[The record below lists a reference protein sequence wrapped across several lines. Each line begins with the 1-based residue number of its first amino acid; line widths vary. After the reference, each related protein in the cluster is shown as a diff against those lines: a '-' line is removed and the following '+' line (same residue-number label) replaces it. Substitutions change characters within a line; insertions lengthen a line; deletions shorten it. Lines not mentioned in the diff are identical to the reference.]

1 MKALYISASPKKQED
16 SASKTAAAKFIEK
29 WREQNPG
36 AEIEELDLY
45 NEDIPLMN
53 ERHVMGRATLSE
65 GQDFQKLSPE
75 EQQQT
80 KRIDELG
87 DQFLSADR
95 YIIAAPMWSIFFPAI
110 LKQYIDC
117 IIINGKT
124 ILITDDKV
132 EGLLGDKER
141 KMVYIQS
148 SGGIYPKILG
158 SKVNHGEAY
167 LKDTFKFLGVE
178 KFESILVEG
187 VDMKDVGFGEA
198 MEHVEREM
206 DKIAKHF

>member
-1 MKALYISASPKKQED
+1 MKALYVSASPKKEED
-16 SASKTAAAKFIEK
+16 SASKTAARMFIDK
-29 WREQNPG
+29 WRQYNPDVQ
-36 AEIEELDLY
+36 IEEIDLY
-45 NEDIPLMN
+45 REDIPLMN

-65 GQDFQKLSPE
+65 GSDYQHLSPE

-80 KRIDELG
+80 NRIDALG
-87 DQFLSADR
+87 DQFLAADR

-124 ILITDDKV
+124 IRITDNSV
-132 EGLLGDKER
+132 EGLLDDKER

-167 LKDTFKFLGVE
+167 LKDTFKFLGVA
-178 KFESILVEG
+178 KFYSILVEG
-187 VDMKDVGFGEA
+187 VDMKDVGFGKATEKVDKK
-198 MEHVEREM
+198 MEN
-206 DKIAKHF
+206 IAEEF